1 MELSHQ
7 LCHILQVFMGLGLS
21 QHEEREEMREVARE
35 RRKRAGGSP
44 GPRNTAGDE
53 AGVSRSKKIRLTI
66 KETDTVIYPD
76 DEREDG
82 IEAVRENL
90 AKVVCNKPRVVL

>member
-7 LCHILQVFMGLGLS
+7 PCHIPQVFMGLGLS
-21 QHEEREEMREVARE
+21 QHEEREEMTEVARE

-44 GPRNTAGDE
+44 RNTAGDE
-53 AGVSRSKKIRLTI
+53 AVVSRSKKIRLTI

-90 AKVVCNKPRVVL
+90 AKVVCNKPRDVL

>member
-7 LCHILQVFMGLGLS
+7 LCHIPQVFMGLGLS
-21 QHEEREEMREVARE
+21 QHEEREEMTEVARE
-35 RRKRAGGSP
+35 RRKRASP
-44 GPRNTAGDE
+44 GPRNIAGDGGE

-90 AKVVCNKPRVVL
+90 AKVVCNKPRDVL

>member
-35 RRKRAGGSP
+35 RRKR
-44 GPRNTAGDE
+44 NTAGDGLGGE

-90 AKVVCNKPRVVL
+90 AKVVCNKPRDVL

>member
-7 LCHILQVFMGLGLS
+7 PCHIPQVFMGLGLS
-21 QHEEREEMREVARE
+21 QHEEREEMTEVARE

-44 GPRNTAGDE
+44 GPTEG
-53 AGVSRSKKIRLTI
+53 SKKI

-90 AKVVCNKPRVVL
+90 AKVVCNKPRDVL